1 MIMKTIGLIGGMS
14 WESTVTYY
22 ARINEVVNAS
32 LGGLHSAKCL
42 LFSID
47 FEELDAYCLRT
58 GNWQKG
64 AAMMTEAAQRLERG
78 GADFIVICTNT
89 MHKVVPQM
97 REVLSVPV
105 LHIAEVT
112 AEVLRKAGICTAGLL
127 GTRFTMQEGFYTD
140 VLQAAGVRVLLPDA
154 DERTMIDRVIFDE
167 LCHGIVSGSS
177 KAAFL
182 DVIAHLAARGAEGI
196 VLGCTELGLLVQQAD
211 TSVPLFDTA
220 LIHAEAAA
228 RAAMA

>member
-1 MIMKTIGLIGGMS
+1 MKTIGLIGGMS

-22 ARINEVVNAS
+22 AHINEVINAS
-32 LGGLHSAKCL
+32 LAGLHSAKCL

-47 FEELDAYCLRT
+47 FEELDACCLRT

-97 REVLSVPV
+97 REVL
-105 LHIAEVT
+105 AEVT

-196 VLGCTELGLLVQQAD
+196 VLGCTELGLLIQQAD